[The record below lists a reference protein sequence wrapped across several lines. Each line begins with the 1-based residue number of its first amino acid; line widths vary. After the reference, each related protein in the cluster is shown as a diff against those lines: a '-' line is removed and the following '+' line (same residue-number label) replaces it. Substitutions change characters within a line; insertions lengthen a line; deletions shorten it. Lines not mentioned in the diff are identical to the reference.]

1 MKAPSLGGRLGAALG
16 ISAGREGSPTDG
28 HRRWRDGGQCLM
40 GDAVMIMIWCDT
52 AGKQERQS

>member
-40 GDAVMIMIWCDT
+40 GDAVMTMIWC
-52 AGKQERQS
+52 GIPRKQEQRS